1 MTDIEKIEADLN
13 SIADAQRCMESMKSI
28 RDDRDSM
35 MDFRMMWI
43 NMNFLSATLRIRLDK
58 LKNEGGAR

>member
-1 MTDIEKIEADLN
+1 MTDIEKIEADLK

-28 RDDRDSM
+28 RDDRDLM
-35 MDFRMMWI
+35 MDFRMMWMDI
-43 NMNFLSATLRIRLDK
+43 NILSDTLRLKLDK

>member
-1 MTDIEKIEADLN
+1 MTDIEKIEADLK

-28 RDDRDSM
+28 RDDYQAM
-35 MDFRMMWI
+35 MDFQMMWTDMQI
-43 NMNFLSATLRIRLDK
+43 LSARLRLKLDK